1 MNFQGIL
8 PAASYPL
15 VIWVRMP
22 RDNRF
27 WFPISCLLP
36 RIMLENLFNF
46 RKYDYSKLVF
56 MLDNHNRAI
65 NYLRVSVT
73 DRCNLRCI
81 YCMPKEGLSLIGHK
95 DILSYEEIL
104 RIVNVAVKTGI
115 VKVRLTG
122 GEPLVRRSL
131 VDFIY
136 SLKKIDGLKDITLT
150 TNGILLE
157 RFSEKLFQAGIR
169 RINVSLD
176 SLNAQ
181 KYRNITRGGDLSKVI
196 RGIKKADSIGFSP
209 IKINVVTM
217 KGFNDDEIL
226 DFAKLTMKKPY
237 QIRFIEYMP
246 IGDAASENG
255 FDYLSNDVVMERI
268 RSLVPIEPVNGHTEK
283 TDGPARIYKMR
294 GAVGE
299 IGLISAM
306 SHEFCESCN
315 RLRLTADG
323 HLRACLLSDDELDL
337 KTPLREGCSDS
348 ELEDLIKEAIRNK
361 PGRANIDCYGT
372 QRKKCVRNM
381 SSIGG

>member
-22 RDNRF
+22 RDNEF

-36 RIMLENLFNF
+36 RIMLENLFNL
-46 RKYDYSKLVF
+46 REYYYSKLVF

-122 GEPLVRRSL
+122 GEPLVRRCL

-157 RFSEKLFQAGIR
+157 RFA
-169 RINVSLD
+169 
-176 SLNAQ
+176 
-181 KYRNITRGGDLSKVI
+181 
-196 RGIKKADSIGFSP
+196 
-209 IKINVVTM
+209 
-217 KGFNDDEIL
+217 
-226 DFAKLTMKKPY
+226 
-237 QIRFIEYMP
+237 
-246 IGDAASENG
+246 
-255 FDYLSNDVVMERI
+255 
-268 RSLVPIEPVNGHTEK
+268 
-283 TDGPARIYKMR
+283 
-294 GAVGE
+294 
-299 IGLISAM
+299 
-306 SHEFCESCN
+306 
-315 RLRLTADG
+315 
-323 HLRACLLSDDELDL
+323 
-337 KTPLREGCSDS
+337 
-348 ELEDLIKEAIRNK
+348 
-361 PGRANIDCYGT
+361 
-372 QRKKCVRNM
+372 
-381 SSIGG
+381 